1 MRYNIKYLLFFAYIF
16 SGIVCSNVWALDVQ
30 SRGECNGIPD
40 CISITNNQPLTFA
53 GTVGEVVQLECSSDH
68 PFFWD
73 WGYQADASLNLI
85 LLSTLQ
91 QPDKSKPQGIRV
103 RLDAADGNSISNPV
117 YSLYAACSSVAKSG
131 NTLDQALAQFAANPH
146 QANPTT
152 VPVNVTRTVLENVDL
167 TVGNNI
173 TLSYVGEQIYND
185 LSTYEGNQTQRFR
198 GITWEVGANMVNPAN
213 FILQTP
219 DKSTWGASINQQYFK
234 SPAPCIDPNTCNT
247 QFNLQDCSGGSTCN
261 FGGSTCG
268 TVSSTVTSLGQQ
280 AKQLCLRP
288 QDVLWDEVY
297 KVMVTANQ
305 LVDITTLNQTSQAP
319 DGRFKEVIR
328 NAITYLASTG
338 KAVKIRILIGALNYN
353 MSGDPKALLD
363 YILQDAKKVPNSK
376 LQVQVGYYQ
385 ASPLVYSPLWVYT
398 IPDFVNGLNYM
409 SMNHSKIVSAD
420 GHVALVGGQNMYDDD
435 YLSMRPAHDVTLKV
449 NGPAAYDAQS
459 FVGYLWKWV
468 VTNVNT
474 QNTQNLA
481 TRNYKSYT
489 RVWKSG
495 NTQYST
501 KTGDLYTGM
510 LDKSERTYQETGK
523 TYNTTIFGVGRLG
536 DYYFMDN
543 PPTTAMASDHA
554 ALAMFKA
561 AKTSIMISQQDVIW
575 GAAAALEGKGFP
587 FGKWTDPPYSSSWL
601 IKYNDAYIN
610 ALANKLKNNV
620 HVYMVVS
627 NLWSHTGATLEGA
640 YYNGIDPKTIV
651 NQFQFALRNN
661 SRVKDILCE
670 YLHVAPFRFGS
681 DSDWGVPYKLRDYTD
696 LMLGLAN
703 HSKTIIVDNQ
713 AFYVGSHNFYPMN
726 LQEYGLII
734 DDPTLTTQY
743 ITDYWAKVWQYSSR
757 DAVIGGVNKCPL

>member
-16 SGIVCSNVWALDVQ
+16 SGVFCTNAWALDVQ
-30 SRGECNGIPD
+30 ARGECNGISN
-40 CISITNNQPLTFA
+40 CVSITNSQPLTFA
-53 GTVGEVVQLECSSDH
+53 GTASGELVQLQCPSDH
-68 PFFWD
+68 PLFWD
-73 WGYQADASLNLI
+73 WGYQADAGLNFT

-91 QPDKSKPQGIRV
+91 QPHKTKPEGIRV
-103 RLDAADGNSISNPV
+103 RVDATIGSSISNPV

-131 NTLDQALAQFAANPH
+131 NTLDQALAQFAANPQ

-152 VPVNVTRTVLENVDL
+152 VPVNATRTVLGNVDL
-167 TVGNNI
+167 TVGNGL
-173 TLSYVGEQIYND
+173 TLSYVGTQIYND
-185 LSTYEGNQTQRFR
+185 LSTYEGNQTQNFR
-198 GITWEVGANMVNPAN
+198 GITWELGENMVDPAN

-219 DKSTWGASINQQYFK
+219 DKSTWGASINQPYFQT
-234 SPAPCIDPNTCNT
+234 PAPCINSNTCNA
-247 QFNLQDCSGGSTCN
+247 QFKLQDCSDGSSCDLS
-261 FGGSTCG
+261 GSTCG
-268 TVSSTVTSLGQQ
+268 TVYSTVTQQYGQL

-305 LVDITTLNQTSQAP
+305 LVDITTLNQTSQSP
-319 DGRFKEVIR
+319 DGRFKEAIR

-363 YILQDAKKVPNSK
+363 YILQDAKTVPNSN

-385 ASPLVYSPLWVYT
+385 ASPLLAFDLKH
-398 IPDFVNGLNYM
+398 ILDFSNGLNYM

-420 GHVALVGGQNMYDDD
+420 GHLALVGGQNMYDDD

-459 FVGYLWKWV
+459 FVSYLWQWV
-468 VTNVNT
+468 ANQVKT
-474 QNTQNLA
+474 QNSQNSA
-481 TRNYKSYT
+481 TNKDKFYT
-489 RVWKSG
+489 RAWKSG
-495 NTQYST
+495 STQYST
-501 KTGDLYTGM
+501 KTSDLYTGQ
-510 LDKSERTYQETGK
+510 LDISERTYQIPGK

-554 ALAMFKA
+554 ALAMFKT
-561 AKTSIMISQQDVIW
+561 AKTSIMIAQQDVMW
-575 GAAAALEGKGFP
+575 GPAAGLEGSI
-587 FGKWTDPPYSSSWL
+587 FGKLFDPPYDKWPL
-601 IKYNDAYIN
+601 VAANDAYID

-620 HVYMVVS
+620 DVYMVVS
-627 NLWSHTGATLEGA
+627 NLWSHTGATLAGA

-651 NQFQFALRNN
+651 SQFQFVLRNN
-661 SRVKDILCE
+661 SSVKDILCKH
-670 YLHVAPFRFGS
+670 LHVAPFRFGS
-681 DSDWGVPYKLRDYTD
+681 DSDWGVPYKLRDYTG

-734 DDPTLTTQY
+734 DNQTLTTQY
-743 ITDYWAKVWQYSSR
+743 VTDYWTNVWKYSSPA
-757 DAVIGGVNKCPL
+757 AVIGGGNACPL